1 MRLETLRVAG
11 FRGFGGAYEFDLS
24 ADVLLI
30 HGPNGAGKTSL
41 FDAVLW
47 AVTGVVDRLGPD
59 SDLVSRYSEFGEAR
73 VELTLRDAGGKPLR
87 ITRRHEQQT
96 TLTVEVD
103 DTRLAGAA
111 AEARL
116 FELLWPDAA
125 TAANPRQSLARSV
138 TRAVYLQQDQVR
150 SFIEAEDEQG
160 RFEIVGEIVGAGRV
174 GELVRQLEGS
184 RKAWTTASNRQ
195 RDDIEPLLRRR
206 AAIYAEA
213 DSLRVIAE
221 DSETFDSDWRAWVAE
236 AVAATSGEPFLAEE
250 SGSRARL
257 ADRLLNELRVAQRSA
272 EQRLA
277 RHQEL
282 VRLVTDP
289 PRPAEGLPEAREA
302 HSRAVQQAAAL
313 RAQLAGA
320 EAAAAELRRRQVA
333 AVEESSS
340 LAAMAEL
347 ALRHLSDSCPVC
359 QQAYD
364 RGSTEAHLRSLR
376 DAPTSRG
383 DDLPMD
389 VPQIAAE
396 VSEAE
401 QAEVQA
407 RAEVRRLDALQ
418 QQRIEWADQVSRL
431 AAELALRTGPEEASA
446 AAKEAVAVL
455 TTRVDRLAGARR
467 TGEMLSVA
475 LARRD
480 QSSRLSELL
489 ALLPALDEQIER
501 QSRDLAMRD
510 AAGSDAK
517 ALHEALR
524 ALSESLVATELER
537 IEPLV
542 QRIYAS
548 VDPHPSFRAVR
559 FLTQTRRGRGHLWA
573 SVEDAVM
580 GLSES
585 QPSVVLSS
593 SQLNVLAVVSFLAL
607 NLAVR
612 TLPLQLAAL
621 DDPLQSLDNVNL
633 LGLADLLRRVRGSRQ
648 VMLSTHDERL
658 VGLLERK
665 LRPVESTQRTSVIHM
680 DGWARGGPQVLQR
693 DVPLDTSGLRLVR
706 PA

>member
-1 MRLETLRVAG
+1 MKLETLHVAG

-24 ADVLLI
+24 ADVLLV

-73 VELTLRDAGGKPLR
+73 VELTLRDARGAPLR
-87 ITRRHEQQT
+87 IARRHDQQT

-103 DTRLAGAA
+103 DTRLVGAA

-116 FELLWPDAA
+116 LEVLWPDAS
-125 TAANPRQSLARSV
+125 AAAKPRQSLARSV

-160 RFEIVGEIVGAGRV
+160 RFEIVGEIVGTGRV

-195 RDDIEPLLRRR
+195 REEIEQLLRRR
-206 AAIYAEA
+206 AAISAEA
-213 DSLRVIAE
+213 DSLRAVAE
-221 DSETFDSDWRAWVAE
+221 DSAMLDTQWEAWMTQAI
-236 AVAATSGEPFLAEE
+236 AATSGEAPIAEHL
-250 SGSRARL
+250 GSRARL
-257 ADRLLNELRVAQRSA
+257 AERLLDDLRVAQRTA

-277 RHQEL
+277 RHEEL
-282 VRLVTDP
+282 VRLLNDP
-289 PRPAEGLPEAREA
+289 PQSAERLPAARDLHDGA
-302 HSRAVQQAAAL
+302 AQRAASL
-313 RAQLAGA
+313 RAELVAA
-320 EAAAAELRRRQVA
+320 EAAAAEQRRRQVA
-333 AVEESSS
+333 AAEEASS
-340 LAAMAEL
+340 LAAMAQL
-347 ALRHLSDSCPVC
+347 ALRHLSASCPVC
-359 QQAYD
+359 QQTYD
-364 RGSTEAHLRSLR
+364 RGSTEAHLRSLLDTASSPAAAR
-376 DAPTSRG
+376 PV
-383 DDLPMD
+383 D
-389 VPQIAAE
+389 VPRIAE
-396 VSEAE
+396 ELSEAE
-401 QAEVQA
+401 QTEAKA
-407 RAEVRRLDALQ
+407 RGEVRRLEALQ
-418 QQRIEWADQVSRL
+418 QQRTEWVDQVSRM
-431 AAELALRTGPEEASA
+431 AAELGLSTGPEEAA
-446 AAKEAVAVL
+446 DAAKEAVQRL
-455 TTRVDRLAGARR
+455 RTRVNALAGARR
-467 TGEMLSVA
+467 TGETLAVS

-480 QSSRLSELL
+480 QSSRLGELL
-489 ALLPALDEQIER
+489 ALLPALDDQIDKN
-501 QSRDLAMRD
+501 SRELGMRD
-510 AAGSDAK
+510 AAGADAK

-524 ALSESLVATELER
+524 ALSETLVATELER

-548 VDPHPSFRAVR
+548 VDPHPSFRTVR

-573 SVEDAVM
+573 SVEDPVM

-593 SQLNVLAVVSFLAL
+593 SQLNVLAVVTFLAL

-621 DDPLQSLDNVNL
+621 DDPLQSLDDVNL

-648 VMLSTHDERL
+648 VMLSTHDDRL

-680 DGWARGGPQVLQR
+680 DGWDRGGPQVVQR
-693 DVPLDTSGLRLVR
+693 DVPLDTGGLRLVR

>member
-1 MRLETLRVAG
+1 MKLESLHVAG
-11 FRGFGGAYEFDLS
+11 FRGFGRAYEFDLS
-24 ADVLLI
+24 ADVLLV

-73 VELTLRDAGGKPLR
+73 VELTLRDASGAPLR
-87 ITRRHEQQT
+87 VARRHDQQT

-103 DTRLAGAA
+103 NTRLVGAA

-116 FELLWPDAA
+116 LEVLWPDAS
-125 TAANPRQSLARSV
+125 AAAKPRQSLARSV

-160 RFEIVGEIVGAGRV
+160 RFEIVGEIVGTGRV

-195 RDDIEPLLRRR
+195 RDEIEPLLRRR
-206 AAIYAEA
+206 AAVSAEA
-213 DSLRVIAE
+213 DSLGAVAE
-221 DSETFDSDWRAWVAE
+221 DSATLDTQWEAWIAQ
-236 AVAATSGEPFLAEE
+236 AIAATSGEAPIAEHL
-250 SGSRARL
+250 GSRARL
-257 ADRLLNELRVAQRSA
+257 AERLLDDLRVAQRTA

-277 RHQEL
+277 RHEEL
-282 VRLVTDP
+282 VRLLNDP
-289 PRPAEGLPEAREA
+289 PQSAEGLPGARVLHDGA
-302 HSRAVQQAAAL
+302 AQRAASL
-313 RAQLAGA
+313 RAELVAA
-320 EAAAAELRRRQVA
+320 EAAAAEQRRQQVA
-333 AVEESSS
+333 AAEEASS
-340 LAAMAEL
+340 LAAMAQL
-347 ALRHLSDSCPVC
+347 ALRHLSVSCPVC
-359 QQAYD
+359 QQTYD
-364 RGSTEAHLRSLR
+364 RDSTEVHLRSLL
-376 DAPTSRG
+376 DTASSRATAR
-383 DDLPMD
+383 PID
-389 VPQIAAE
+389 VPGIAE
-396 VSEAE
+396 ELNEAE
-401 QAEVQA
+401 QTEAQA
-407 RAEVRRLDALQ
+407 RGEVRRLEALQ
-418 QQRIEWADQVSRL
+418 QQRTEWVDQVSRT
-431 AAELALRTGPEEASA
+431 AAELGLRTGLEEAVDA
-446 AAKEAVAVL
+446 AREAVQRL
-455 TTRVDRLAGARR
+455 RTRVDALAGARR
-467 TGEMLSVA
+467 TGETVA
-475 LARRD
+475 VSLARRD
-480 QSSRLSELL
+480 QSSRLGELL
-489 ALLPALDEQIER
+489 ALLPALDDQIDR
-501 QSRDLAMRD
+501 NSRDLKMRD
-510 AAGSDAK
+510 TAGADAK

-524 ALSESLVATELER
+524 ALSETLVATELER

-548 VDPHPSFRAVR
+548 VDPHPSFRTVR

-593 SQLNVLAVVSFLAL
+593 SQLNVLAVVTFLAL
-607 NLAVR
+607 NLAVH

-621 DDPLQSLDNVNL
+621 DDPLQSLDDVNL

-648 VMLSTHDERL
+648 VMLSTHDDRL

-680 DGWARGGPQVLQR
+680 DGWDRDGPHVVQR